1 MKKLDLFKALRK
13 HRKLANKRAFNFEQ
27 NKVAKYLV
35 WVVYAISFIYML
47 FFAVILSMA
56 ANDSRSMTT
65 IEFIMAIMPFIL
77 VIDFLLRFTVQ
88 QTPS

>member
-47 FFAVILSMA
+47 FFVVMNSLPI
-56 ANDSRSMTT
+56 
-65 IEFIMAIMPFIL
+65 
-77 VIDFLLRFTVQ
+77 
-88 QTPS
+88 